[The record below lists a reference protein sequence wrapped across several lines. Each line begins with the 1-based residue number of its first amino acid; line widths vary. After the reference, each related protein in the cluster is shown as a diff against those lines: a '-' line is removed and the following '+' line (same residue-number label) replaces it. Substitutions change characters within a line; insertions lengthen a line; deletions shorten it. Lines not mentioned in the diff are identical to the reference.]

1 MRILHTIPK
10 VGKTSAGPSSSVINL
25 CKSLQN
31 SIEIVLAS
39 TDPKDITIKYPFI
52 KTFPAILSYG
62 KYEISPSMHS
72 WLNDTLNKK
81 EFDLVHN
88 HSLWLLQNLYP
99 SWAANRFS
107 IPIIISPRGT
117 LSSAAMN
124 SGSKFKM
131 LYWKIF
137 QKPALKT
144 ATCFHATSESEI
156 EDIRRHGLL
165 QPVILIPNGLNLPEL
180 SSTRNPDITKA
191 KKKLLFLGRIHPIKG
206 LTNLIK
212 AWKEFEKENKD
223 CELEIAGP
231 DSYGHL
237 KKLKNLSQ
245 KLNISNVI
253 FSDEVTGAEKEKKY
267 ISSNLFILPSHS
279 ENFGMV
285 VGEALSYGLPCIAS
299 HGTPWKELNKK
310 NAGWWT
316 SNSPKHLLAT
326 IKEATKCSDR
336 ELEEMG
342 QNGRNWIKEDFSLNK
357 NAEKWYQ
364 AYKWILTNKNR
375 PNFIYDK

>member
-124 SGSKFKM
+124 SGSKFKK

-223 CELEIAGP
+223 WELEIAGP

>member
-1 MRILHTIPK
+1 M
-10 VGKTSAGPSSSVINL
+10 
-25 CKSLQN
+25 
-31 SIEIVLAS
+31 
-39 TDPKDITIKYPFI
+39 
-52 KTFPAILSYG
+52 
-62 KYEISPSMHS
+62 
-72 WLNDTLNKK
+72 
-81 EFDLVHN
+81 
-88 HSLWLLQNLYP
+88 
-99 SWAANRFS
+99 
-107 IPIIISPRGT
+107 
-117 LSSAAMN
+117 
-124 SGSKFKM
+124 
-131 LYWKIF
+131 
-137 QKPALKT
+137 
-144 ATCFHATSESEI
+144 
-156 EDIRRHGLL
+156 DIRRHGLL

-212 AWKEFEKENKD
+212 AWNEFEKENKD
-223 CELEIAGP
+223 WELEIAGP
-231 DSYGHL
+231 DSYGYL

>member
-1 MRILHTIPK
+1 M
-10 VGKTSAGPSSSVINL
+10 S
-25 CKSLQN
+25 
-31 SIEIVLAS
+31 
-39 TDPKDITIKYPFI
+39 
-52 KTFPAILSYG
+52 
-62 KYEISPSMHS
+62 
-72 WLNDTLNKK
+72 NKK

-124 SGSKFKM
+124 SGSKFKK

-156 EDIRRHGLL
+156 VDIRRHGLL

-212 AWKEFEKENKD
+212 AWNEFEKENKD
-223 CELEIAGP
+223 WELEIAGP
-231 DSYGHL
+231 DSYGYL